1 MKVKILTIGKTS
13 FPALVEMEN
22 EYQKRLKHYI
32 PLERLDLPDV
42 KNARS
47 LSHEQIKV
55 KEGELF
61 LTKINDDDT
70 LVLLDEHGKLMDSVG
85 FSNFIG
91 SRQDSSTKSLVFCI
105 GGAFGFSD
113 AVKSR
118 ANELVSLSKMTFSHQ
133 LVRTIFLEQL
143 YRACTIRKGE
153 KYHHS

>member
-61 LTKINDDDT
+61 LTK
-70 LVLLDEHGKLMDSVG
+70 
-85 FSNFIG
+85 
-91 SRQDSSTKSLVFCI
+91 
-105 GGAFGFSD
+105 
-113 AVKSR
+113 VKTMIP
-118 ANELVSLSKMTFSHQ
+118 LF
-133 LVRTIFLEQL
+133 
-143 YRACTIRKGE
+143 Y
-153 KYHHS
+153 

>member
-22 EYQKRLKHYI
+22 EYQKRLKHYLT
-32 PLERLDLPDV
+32 LERVDLPDV

-47 LSHEQIKV
+47 LSHDQIKV

-61 LTKINDDDT
+61 LSKMSLDDT
-70 LVLLDEHGKLMDSVG
+70 IILLDEHGSLMDSVG
-85 FSNFIG
+85 FSNYIG
-91 SRQDSSTKSLVFCI
+91 SRQDASTKSLVFCI

-113 AVKSR
+113 AVKAR
-118 ANELVSLSKMTFSHQ
+118 ANDLLSLSKMTFSHQ
-133 LVRTIFLEQL
+133 LVRTLFLEQL